1 MTQLMLGIF
10 IGAGIAFIGLAYVE
24 EKERKK
30 VNEYEKWRSKLP

>member
-1 MTQLMLGIF
+1 MTQLMLGIL

-30 VNEYEKWRSKLP
+30 EALYEKMKTKLP